1 MIPLAK
7 QLKKKK
13 KKPRHRRPAA
23 TAKSLQSYLTLC
35 DPIDG
40 SPPGS
45 PAAASL
51 WGVAGGVPGGG
62 SRAAEGTPE
71 SQQTVGRPLCPPIV
85 AVITLS

>member
-45 PAAASL
+45 T
-51 WGVAGGVPGGG
+51 VPGILQA
-62 SRAAEGTPE
+62 RILEW
-71 SQQTVGRPLCPPIV
+71 V
-85 AVITLS
+85 AISFSNA